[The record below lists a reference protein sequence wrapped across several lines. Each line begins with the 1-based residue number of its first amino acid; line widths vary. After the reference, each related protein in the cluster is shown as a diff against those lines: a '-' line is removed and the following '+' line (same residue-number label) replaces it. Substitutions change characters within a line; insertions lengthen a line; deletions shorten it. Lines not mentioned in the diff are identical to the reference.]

1 MVVTVAAAR
10 GRGITSAP
18 TPAKARLG
26 LCAVEHTTHSSD
38 TQKRACS
45 QHIYILYNIYIE
57 GYTGLYT
64 NLALSPPTSQG
75 GCVAVPE
82 SHGGG
87 LSGMAAYLLG
97 EARPSLKLPDRAPTV
112 GWKTGNG
119 TNRSC
124 RAPPQASPRQGQNGL
139 SQARHSPGQI
149 CAMCWAEPPPLGLYR
164 KAWSVSHRPRSQ
176 QPLPGAQLTC
186 QVFFRTCRGFAP
198 RPRPC
203 ALGPATPWPVFA
215 KPGPGFLCNLGL
227 MPAPKAA
234 GT

>member
-1 MVVTVAAAR
+1 MVVTVVAAR

-87 LSGMAAYLLG
+87 LSGTAAYLLEG
-97 EARPSLKLPDRAPTV
+97 
-112 GWKTGNG
+112 
-119 TNRSC
+119 
-124 RAPPQASPRQGQNGL
+124 
-139 SQARHSPGQI
+139 SQARSQAPRPGSNGGVEDWKGDEQKLEGTTPGQPSSGTEWPEPRPATI
-149 CAMCWAEPPPLGLYR
+149 LGRSVPCAGQSPHRWACIERLGLPH
-164 KAWSVSHRPRSQ
+164 AIHRASSLFRGHSLHATSFSELAGALHPARDLVPWVR
-176 QPLPGAQLTC
+176 PLPGLPSPSLAP
-186 QVFFRTCRGFAP
+186 VFF
-198 RPRPC
+198 
-203 ALGPATPWPVFA
+203 AT
-215 KPGPGFLCNLGL
+215 
-227 MPAPKAA
+227 
-234 GT
+234 